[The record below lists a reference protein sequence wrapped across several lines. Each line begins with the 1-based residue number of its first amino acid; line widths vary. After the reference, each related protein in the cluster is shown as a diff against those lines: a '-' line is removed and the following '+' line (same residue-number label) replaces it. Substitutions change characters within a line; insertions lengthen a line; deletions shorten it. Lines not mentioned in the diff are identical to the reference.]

1 VRREASKPPEA
12 AKRKGEGEMRKL
24 IGLLLLSAWALVPAV
39 ASAAEEGG
47 GVVYIFDV
55 LQKEKVDPGQ
65 PFQSTPLL
73 RGPNCSFNLAQ
84 LVTVVKSHYH
94 RDRDEVVYLVRGN
107 GLVTIAGREYQ
118 VMPGYAYLVPKGTIH
133 RFVNLGPDPAV
144 VLSVFSPAF
153 DGKDRI
159 FVEE

>member
-1 VRREASKPPEA
+1 MNR
-12 AKRKGEGEMRKL
+12 L
-24 IGLLLLSAWALVPAV
+24 TGLLVLLVAVSLPVMWSAG
-39 ASAAEEGG
+39 EDEGG
-47 GVVYIFDV
+47 IVYIFDV

-65 PFQSTPLL
+65 AFRSIPLL

-84 LVTVVKSHYH
+84 LNTVVKNHYH
-94 RDRDEVVYLVRGN
+94 KSHDEVVYLVRGN
-107 GLVTIAGREYQ
+107 GLVTIAGKDYQ
-118 VMPGYAYLVPKGTIH
+118 VSPGYAYLVPQGTIH

-144 VLSVFSPAF
+144 VLSIFSPVF